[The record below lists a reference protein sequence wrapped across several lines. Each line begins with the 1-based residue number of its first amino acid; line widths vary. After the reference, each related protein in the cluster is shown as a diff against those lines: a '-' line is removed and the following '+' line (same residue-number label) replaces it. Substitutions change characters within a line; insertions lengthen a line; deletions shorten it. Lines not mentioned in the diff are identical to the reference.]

1 VTKRPWA
8 SAVDGLAYGGDYNP
22 EQWPDEV
29 LDEDVR
35 LMAEAGVNLV
45 TVGVFSWA
53 LVERSEG
60 RYTFDWLDRVLDTL
74 GAAGIRVDLAT
85 GSASPPPWFSLAHPE
100 TLPVT
105 RDGTRMWPG
114 ARQAFCPSSPVYRAA
129 AIRLA
134 DALAD
139 RYARHPALA
148 MWHVHNE
155 YGCHNAHCYC
165 ETSAAA
171 FRTWLEQRYQ
181 SIEAL
186 NAAWATEFWSQR
198 YGDWAEINPP
208 RTAPSFVNPTQQLDW
223 WRFSS
228 SELLACYRVERD
240 AIERH
245 DATTPI
251 TTNFMVPRFKHVDY
265 RAWTTE
271 LDLIATDHYLRAE
284 EAGSEIDLALG
295 ADLSRSLAGG
305 APWLLM
311 EQAASA
317 VNWQARNL
325 AKAPGQMRRNSLQHV
340 ARGADGVLFFQW
352 RASKA
357 GAEKFHSALV
367 PHAGTD
373 TRIWRETV
381 GLGKDLDA
389 LAEIKGSQV
398 EAHAAI
404 AWDWEAWWAVELDAH
419 PTIDVDYLA
428 LVREWY
434 EALWRLGITVD
445 LVDPESD
452 LARYR
457 AVFVPSLYLVTD
469 AGAANLDGFARA
481 GGSLVV
487 GFFSGIVDE
496 HDHVRL
502 GGYPGAF
509 RDLLG
514 ISVEE
519 FYPLPEHGSVALDDG
534 ASASTW
540 TERIHVVARD
550 AEVLTS
556 YATGPVAGGPAVIRR
571 GSAWYVSTR
580 LARPD
585 LQRLAGRVCDLAGV
599 APSVPLRTTEGIDVE
614 VVRRIGTN
622 GSWLFLL
629 NHGDRVASVVV
640 RGLELLTG
648 TAVDGELQLER
659 GGVAVVRESG
669 RGA

>member
-1 VTKRPWA
+1 MRPWA
-8 SAVDGLAYGGDYNP
+8 SAVEGLAYGGDYNP

-53 LVERSEG
+53 LVEHFEG
-60 RYTFDWLDRVLDTL
+60 RYTFARLDRVLDTL

-85 GSASPPPWFSLAHPE
+85 GTASPPPWFSLAHPE
-100 TLPVT
+100 TLPVA
-105 RDGTRMWPG
+105 RDGTRLWPG

-129 AIRLA
+129 AVQLA
-134 DALAD
+134 DAIAA

-165 ETSAAA
+165 DTSAAA
-171 FRTWLEQRYQ
+171 FRVWLERRYG
-181 SIEAL
+181 SIDAL
-186 NAAWATEFWSQR
+186 NAAWATAFWSQR

-228 SELLACYRVERD
+228 SELLDCYRAERE

-245 DATTPI
+245 DPTTPI
-251 TTNFMVPRFKHVDY
+251 TTNFMVPRFKQVDY
-265 RAWTTE
+265 WAWTDE
-271 LDLIATDHYLRAE
+271 LDLIAVDHYLRAE
-284 EAGSEIDLALG
+284 EHDSEIDLALG

-311 EQAASA
+311 EQAVSA

-325 AKAPGQMRRNSLQHV
+325 AKAPGQMRRNSFQHV

-352 RASKA
+352 RASKG
-357 GAEKFHSALV
+357 GAEKYHSALV

-381 GLGKDLDA
+381 AFGRDLAA
-389 LAEIKGSQV
+389 LAEIKGSRV
-398 EAHAAI
+398 EAYAAI

-419 PTIDVDYLA
+419 PTVEIDFLA
-428 LVREWY
+428 LVQEWY
-434 EALWRLGITVD
+434 AALWRLGITVD
-445 LVDPESD
+445 FVQPKSD

-469 AGAANLDGFARA
+469 AGVANLAEFARA

-509 RDLLG
+509 RELLG

-534 ASASTW
+534 GSGLTW
-540 TERIHVVARD
+540 TERMRVVD
-550 AEVLTS
+550 GDTEVVSS
-556 YATGPVAGGPAVIRR
+556 YASGPVAGGPAITRR
-571 GSAWYVSTR
+571 GTAWYVSTR
-580 LARPD
+580 LAGPD
-585 LQRLAGRVCDLAGV
+585 LQRLAARVLDVAGV
-599 APSVPLRTTEGIDVE
+599 APSVPLRTTDGTKLEA
-614 VVRRIGTN
+614 VRRTGPN
-622 GSWLFLL
+622 ASWLFLV
-629 NHGDRVASVVV
+629 NHGDRAASVVV
-640 RGLELLTG
+640 RGFELLTG
-648 TAVDGELQLER
+648 KAVDGELQVMP
-659 GGVAVVRESG
+659 GDVAVVRESV
-669 RGA
+669 AAT